1 MLRIVQSN
9 SSGRARSY
17 YTTADYYT
25 EGQELTG
32 VWRGE
37 AARLLGLS
45 GNVTREA
52 WELLCENL
60 DPRSGERLTAKTM
73 HNRRVGY
80 DFNFHCPKSVSVLYG
95 FTGDERLLD
104 AFRSA
109 VNDTMN
115 DVERD
120 AATRVR
126 ANGRDDDRNTGN
138 LVWGEF
144 VHTTSR
150 PVGGIP
156 DPHLHAH
163 CFVFNA
169 TFDSK
174 EQQWKAAQFGAIKR
188 DAPYYEALFHARLAS
203 NLRDLGL
210 EITRSAKSWEL
221 AGIDAATIATFSR
234 RTKLIEKLAKAEG
247 ITDPDAKSALGAR
260 TREKKAKELSLPE
273 LQQHWTAQVDIAS
286 LANIAAAAHA
296 IGSTLPPFERHA
308 PEQSVD
314 HAVDHSFERSSVV
327 STRQLLT
334 YALRRGTGTATADAI
349 VDAFRRRP
357 EFIHARRDGRDVVT
371 TQKVLDEEQRIVR
384 FARAGRGAATPLGK
398 GVPASFDAPGASMLN
413 ADQRAAVRHVLES
426 PDRVILIRGAAGVGK
441 TTMMQIAA
449 RAIREHGTNVFA
461 FAPSSDAS
469 RNTLRE
475 AGFEDAETVAMLLSS
490 PQIHERIDHAVLW
503 IDESGQLG
511 TETLDKVFALA
522 EKHGCRVTL
531 SGDTRQ
537 HASVSRGSPMKLLE
551 TEAGLKPAEIREV
564 LRQTGSYKR
573 AVELLGEGNTMGG
586 FDQLDRLG
594 WIREIDDDQRYLLL
608 ARDYVDATLS
618 GTPTLVVCPTHV
630 EGDRVTQSIRQ
641 QLVEHEKLGLDE
653 REFPVLR
660 NANLTVA
667 ERSDP
672 VSYLP
677 GDVVVFHQNAKG
689 PDGGFRKG
697 QRLIAGRDEIPLHLA
712 PRFTVYHRDALQ
724 LRVGDRIRITSN
736 GKTADQAAAV
746 YNGTLATVA
755 GFTRDGDIQLD
766 SGKTIGHE
774 FGHLAYGYTVT
785 SHASQGKS
793 IANVLVAQGSES
805 FGASSREQ
813 FYVSLSRGKRKAT
826 VYTDNKARLLEAVLH
841 SDERTSATE
850 LVEMKRERE
859 RERER
864 EAERDRVE
872 QMRRTLRNQSKA
884 TVEPPRERV
893 SDERSRD
900 RA

>member
-45 GNVTREA
+45 GDVTREA

-60 DPRSGERLTAKTM
+60 DPRSGERLTAKTL

-95 FTGDERLLD
+95 FTGDDRLLA

-109 VNDTMN
+109 VNDTMH

-126 ANGRDDDRNTGN
+126 TNGRDDDRVTGN

-169 TFDSK
+169 TFDAK

-188 DAPYYEALFHARLAS
+188 DAPYYEALFHARLAG
-203 NLRDLGL
+203 NLRALGL
-210 EITRSAKSWEL
+210 DVTRSAKSWEL
-221 AGIDAATIATFSR
+221 TGIDAATIATFSR
-234 RTKLIEKLAKAEG
+234 RTKLIERLAKEEG
-247 ITDPDAKSALGAR
+247 ISDAEEKSQLGAR
-260 TREKKAKELSLPE
+260 TREKKTKELGLRE
-273 LQQHWTAQVDIAS
+273 LQRRWSEQLTPEQRDAIDATGERIGTAP
-286 LANIAAAAHA
+286 LANEPSAA
-296 IGSTLPPFERHA
+296 GR
-308 PEQSVD
+308 SVD
-314 HAVDHSFERSSVV
+314 QALSHCFERSSVV
-327 STRQLLT
+327 PTRVLLT
-334 YALRRGTGTATADAI
+334 HALRHGVGTTSAAS
-349 VDAFRRRP
+349 VMDAFQSNG
-357 EFIHARRDGRDVVT
+357 EVIHGRRDGRDVVT
-371 TQKVLDEEQRIVR
+371 TKKVLDEEQRILA
-384 FARAGRGAATPLGK
+384 FARAGRGTATPLGH
-398 GVPASFDAPGASMLN
+398 GVPIAFDAPDEAMLN
-413 ADQRAAVRHVLES
+413 EDQRAAVRHVLES
-426 PDRVILIRGAAGVGK
+426 PDRVMLIRGAAGVGK
-441 TTMMQIAA
+441 TTMMQVAA
-449 RAIREHGTNVFA
+449 RAIREGGTKVFA

-475 AGFEDAETVAMLLSS
+475 AGFADADTVAMLLSS
-490 PQIHERIDHAVLW
+490 PQTQEQIKDAVLW
-503 IDESGQLG
+503 IDEAGQLG
-511 TETLDKVFALA
+511 SETLDRVFQLA
-522 EKHGCRVTL
+522 SDHGCQVIL

-537 HASVSRGSPMKLLE
+537 HASVARGSPMKLLE
-551 TEAGLKPAEIREV
+551 TEAGLKPAEIRHV

-573 AVELLGEGNTMGG
+573 AVELLGEGNVRAG

-594 WIREIDDDQRYLLL
+594 WIREVDDADRYTVL
-608 ARDYVDATLS
+608 AHDYVTATLS
-618 GTPTLVVCPTHV
+618 GTPTLVVCPTHA
-630 EGDRVTQSIRQ
+630 EGDRVTRSIRE
-641 QLVEHEKLGLDE
+641 QLVDHRKLGLDE
-653 REFPVLR
+653 REVPVLR
-660 NANLTVA
+660 SANLTVA

-672 VSYLP
+672 VNYLP
-677 GDVVVFHQNAKG
+677 GDVVVFNQNAKG
-689 PDGGFRKG
+689 PDGGFTKG
-697 QRLIAGRDEIPLHLA
+697 QRLIAGRDELPLHLA
-712 PRFTVYHRDALQ
+712 SRFTVYHRDRIQ
-724 LRVGDRIRITSN
+724 LRAGDRIRITSN
-736 GKTADQAAAV
+736 GKTADRSASV

-755 GFTRDGDIQLD
+755 GFTKDGDIRLED
-766 SGKTIGHE
+766 GKTLSRS
-774 FGHLAYGYTVT
+774 FGHLAYGYVVT

-793 IANVLVAQGSES
+793 VANVLVAQSHES
-805 FGASSREQ
+805 FAASGREQ

-826 VYTDNKARLLEAVLH
+826 VYTDNKEKLLDVIQR

-850 LVEMKRERE
+850 LVELKQQRERDAERE
-859 RERER
+859 RL
-864 EAERDRVE
+864 E
-872 QMRRTLRNQSKA
+872 QMRRLQLNAPAPAAARTESRTRDDQW
-884 TVEPPRERV
+884 
-893 SDERSRD
+893 RD